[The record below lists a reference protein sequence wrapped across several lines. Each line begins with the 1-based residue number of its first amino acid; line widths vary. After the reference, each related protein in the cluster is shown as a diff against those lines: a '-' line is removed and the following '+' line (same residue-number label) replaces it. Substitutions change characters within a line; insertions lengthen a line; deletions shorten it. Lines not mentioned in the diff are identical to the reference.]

1 MLRVESSFPALKT
14 KNNPFTLT
22 VLGEVLQNGDCVQY
36 LISPAVIA
44 VIISVHSIISGVTVC
59 QEDLLENV
67 DVVDTELN

>member
-1 MLRVESSFPALKT
+1 M
-14 KNNPFTLT
+14 
-22 VLGEVLQNGDCVQY
+22 QY

-44 VIISVHSIISGVTVC
+44 VIISADRIIGGITVC